1 MKTCPK
7 CGSILIPKKEKN
19 KVVFYCKKC
28 DKVYK
33 FDEDIKIGSKFKE
46 NKEEATVVGKSEQE
60 KKLPKTNVI
69 CPKCGHNEAYY
80 YVQQTRAADE
90 PPTVFYICTKCN
102 YSWRSFE

>member
-7 CGSILIPKKEKN
+7 CGSILIPKREKG
-19 KVVFYCKKC
+19 KVVFYCRKC
-28 DKVYK
+28 DKSYN
-33 FDEDIKIGSKFKE
+33 FDKDVKLESKFKE
-46 NKEEATVVGKSEQE
+46 SKEEATVIGKSEQE

-69 CPKCGHNEAYY
+69 CPKCGNNEAYY